1 MKSRWRGRC
10 HWSLGG
16 GDNATGCSLGGG
28 DDATGV
34 WVEGTM
40 PPDVVWVE
48 GMMPPEVVWV
58 EGTMPPEVVW
68 SSRDG
73 NCTLIILPSGL
84 GSKEGIISCTTN
96 TV

>member
-1 MKSRWRGRC
+1 MDEADGEGRVE
-10 HWSLGG
+10 GG
-16 GDNATGCSLGGG
+16 KGVTPVNV
-28 DDATGV
+28 V

-48 GMMPPEVVWV
+48 GTMPPEVVWV
-58 EGTMPPEVVW
+58 EGTMPPDVVW

-73 NCTLIILPSGL
+73 NCTLIILPSGF

-96 TV
+96 TA